1 MESVLGNFQMPLQRR
16 LTKMYTD
23 TKSSY
28 EFVKEP
34 TQVAEIPELSA
45 LHRKLRIQKDR
56 LITWGLAWSDT
67 TESPDID
74 ESLSKA
80 GLSDVVGS
88 VMSTIKDI
96 LAEAEPLWQAS
107 RRPPEDKG
115 KRIGDHKTPIVLWD
129 RGRFEDLVQDLT
141 SSIDTLYDLSRTRR
155 SARQTPT
162 MRHMSSSSSFQ
173 AKLAAAEA
181 ARQFESTRMQTP
193 HQIDP
198 SCLITD
204 PRDPNSSILYS
215 SLAGTFPVG
224 LAGSRQIVYMRRQIP
239 PTSPRK
245 LGAWSAIP
253 VLLEYAAYDPVYAN
267 TGIHPSMSRFE
278 KLFAGLQMGLDAF
291 GRPDFGALNLIGY
304 FEESVQAHFGLLY
317 ELPSCFSPLDS
328 EKLGS
333 FVMPYAATLS
343 DLLCNPILEPSLEF
357 KYRLAYNLSKTVFDL
372 HSKGIMH
379 GNLASTN
386 VVFLEQQSPGSKG
399 IDALAD
405 VNVRQ
410 PYVTSFDLFQ
420 DSVIQPANEDFYGSN
435 TVLYKHP
442 LDPRI
447 TPHTI
452 LTYESRSLDVYS
464 LAMILLEIALWRPL
478 AEIFPVHLG
487 ILEDLSGVYK
497 QLAAR
502 CGSRYLQATKA
513 CWKAIDDEM
522 SNCSRPEV
530 PLQKVY
536 GRVMRALESCCI
548 PDDGVDEDE
557 TEVSPGIRLCILGEK
572 NHTKRLEAFSLNVSA
587 KLSKLKEHER
597 SVEVMSNVIK
607 AREEYYKKKALSSQ
621 SPEKQT
627 TKLKQA
633 LEVLPPIKTT
643 SQARSHDEWPREKLE
658 AMAPKV
664 QGKTT

>member
-107 RRPPEDKG
+107 RRSSEDKG

-173 AKLAAAEA
+173 AKIAAEA
-181 ARQFESTRMQTP
+181 RQFDSTRIQTP
-193 HQIDP
+193 QQIDP

-204 PRDPNSSILYS
+204 PRDPHSGILYS
-215 SLAGTFPVG
+215 SLVGTFPVG
-224 LAGSRQIVYMRRQIP
+224 LAGSRQIVYLRR
-239 PTSPRK
+239 PTPSSSPRK
-245 LGAWSAIP
+245 PGGAWSAVP

-278 KLFAGLQMGLDAF
+278 KLFAGLQMGLDSF

-304 FEESVQAHFGLLY
+304 FEESAQAHFGLLY
-317 ELPSCFSPLDS
+317 ELPSRFAPLDS
-328 EKLGS
+328 EKPS
-333 FVMPYAATLS
+333 NFAMPYAATLS
-343 DLLCNPILEPSLEF
+343 DLLCNPTLEPSLEF

-379 GNLASTN
+379 GNLATTN
-386 VVFLEQQSPGSKG
+386 VVFLEQQSPGSKDIDVLSG
-399 IDALAD
+399 I
-405 VNVRQ
+405 NVRQ
-410 PYVTSFDLFQ
+410 AYVTSFDLFP
-420 DSVIQPANEDFYGSN
+420 DSAIQQASEDVYGAN
-435 TVLYKHP
+435 TMLYKHP
-442 LDPRI
+442 LDPRV

-452 LTYESRSLDVYS
+452 LTHESRSLDVYS
-464 LAMILLEIALWRPL
+464 LAMILLEIGLWRPL
-478 AEIFPVHLG
+478 IQIFPPHLG
-487 ILEDLSGVYK
+487 IPNDLSGVYK

-502 CGSRYLQATKA
+502 CGNRYLQAAKA
-513 CWKAIDDEM
+513 CWRAIDDEM

-530 PLQKVY
+530 QLQKVY
-536 GRVMRALESCCI
+536 GRVMRALEGCCI
-548 PDDGVDEDE
+548 PDDGIDEDD
-557 TEVSPGIRLCILGEK
+557 TEVSLKFLW
-572 NHTKRLEAFSLNVSA
+572 VS
-587 KLSKLKEHER
+587 
-597 SVEVMSNVIK
+597 
-607 AREEYYKKKALSSQ
+607 
-621 SPEKQT
+621 
-627 TKLKQA
+627 
-633 LEVLPPIKTT
+633 
-643 SQARSHDEWPREKLE
+643 
-658 AMAPKV
+658 
-664 QGKTT
+664 